1 MSYVEE
7 VIQLSKG
14 QNQQSRILM
23 YHEAQDL
30 MDQMAAFAGISPT
43 EFTTVHLVVL
53 KPGQTIGS
61 HRHVEDV
68 VMFYAE
74 PTDTPIIIND
84 VPFLPRPG
92 EMVVVPAETP
102 HAVPVNHTKTTRVS
116 VAMKV
121 PHGRIPTT

>member
-7 VIQLSKG
+7 VITLSKG

-30 MDQMAAFAGISPT
+30 MDQMAAFAGIKPT

-53 KPGQTIGS
+53 KPGQTIGE
-61 HRHVEDV
+61 HRHIEDV

-74 PTDTPIIIND
+74 PTDTPIIIKNK
-84 VPFLPRPG
+84 PILPRPG
-92 EMVVVPAETP
+92 EMMVVMAETP
-102 HAVPVNHTKTTRVS
+102 HSVPVNATKKTRVS

-121 PHGRIPTT
+121 PHGRIDPT